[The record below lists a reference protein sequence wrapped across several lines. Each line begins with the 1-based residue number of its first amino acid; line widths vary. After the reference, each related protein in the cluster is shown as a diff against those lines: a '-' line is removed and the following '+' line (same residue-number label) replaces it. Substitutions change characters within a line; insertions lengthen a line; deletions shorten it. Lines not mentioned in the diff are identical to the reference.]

1 MCKDDIQTISQYCT
15 SRSYIIDDKKSKN
28 LPSSVCVALCKYQH
42 RMPVGMVTSQ
52 LSWIASLAPGES
64 IYILLIDCEVRV
76 AAFIWIFVHR
86 G

>member
-1 MCKDDIQTISQYCT
+1 MCKDDIKTISRYRT

-28 LPSSVCVALCKYQH
+28 LPSSVRVALCKYQH